1 MREQTGLGW
10 TWAPGWEFRKQV
22 ERWKE
27 TERGGGGD
35 SDRLAR
41 TFVLFTPGRY

>member
-1 MREQTGLGW
+1 MDVGTRVGVQEAGG
-10 TWAPGWEFRKQV
+10 KV
-22 ERWKE
+22 ERDGE
-27 TERGGGGD
+27 GGGD